1 MPRVF
6 PQDSSG
12 RRDETRS
19 FQILFPKFN
28 AEHWDFVGCDHHD
41 HGVDYTFEY
50 IKNNEYHGYRILSQ
64 IKGSSILKIKDEE
77 YFSFAIP
84 VKTANYAVSCRSPF
98 VLFVVDLKTET
109 AYYLALQ
116 DYFIANPDK
125 YEKLSKNSSIITVHV
140 PRDNVVCR
148 EDADLIAIAKS
159 GYCFNEDLDMLVKI

>member
-64 IKGSSILKIKDEE
+64 IKGSSILKIKDKE
-77 YFSFAIP
+77 YFSFAFP
-84 VKTANYAVSCRSPF
+84 VKTANLCSQLQKPF
-98 VLFVVDLKTET
+98 CFVCCGFKNGDCILFGTTGLFYCK
-109 AYYLALQ
+109 
-116 DYFIANPDK
+116 
-125 YEKLSKNSSIITVHV
+125 
-140 PRDNVVCR
+140 PR
-148 EDADLIAIAKS
+148 
-159 GYCFNEDLDMLVKI
+159 